1 MEAGVL
7 EFKGVDLVARNC
19 IRTKRLCIVVDYLNR
34 SDQDILFAVNNIAN
48 L

>member
-1 MEAGVL
+1 MEARVL
-7 EFKGVDLVARNC
+7 GFKGLDLGAKNF